1 MRTFHSRNSHP
12 SEGTAGGTGR
22 AEGIARGGYTRT
34 ARGRVVGSRSPL
46 SPLSPRQS
54 PTAESVHTL
63 QAAPEDPDEATAGR
77 HRRVPATRCY
87 PRPGTQDPVSWR
99 EHDGDALLRWS
110 VLGAIHRPVE
120 AKVAQ
125 GTFPAM
131 AGGNQSG
138 LRPCLCAIQRSHHL
152 PTIGGGVR

>member
-1 MRTFHSRNSHP
+1 M
-12 SEGTAGGTGR
+12 
-22 AEGIARGGYTRT
+22 
-34 ARGRVVGSRSPL
+34 GSRSPL

-63 QAAPEDPDEATAGR
+63 QAAPEDPDEAPAGR
-77 HRRVPATRCY
+77 HRRVPAPRCY
-87 PRPGTQDPVSWR
+87 PRPGTQGSVPWR

-110 VLGAIHRPVE
+110 VLGAVHRPVE
-120 AKVAQ
+120 AKGAQ

-131 AGGNQSG
+131 AGGNPST
-138 LRPCLCAIQRSHHL
+138 LRSRLCPIQGRHHL